1 MTEALHVLAEEAPD
15 RPDVVALIE
24 ASDAYSLERYPPE
37 GHFGTDVAGLKAPD
51 VTFLVARR
59 DGVAEGCGA
68 VRWFSDDTAELKRIF
83 VSETARGFGLGRHI
97 MARLEMLAAERRVRT
112 LYLETGP
119 LNTEAVAMYRRLG
132 YAECGP
138 FADYAANPY
147 SLFMTRKL
155 TDKPSN
161 EG

>member
-1 MTEALHVLAEEAPD
+1 MTDALHAIAEKAPD
-15 RPDVVALIE
+15 SPDVVALIE

-37 GHFGTDVAGLKAPD
+37 GHFGTDITGLTSPD

-59 DGVAEGCGA
+59 SSSAEGCGA
-68 VRWFSDDTAELKRIF
+68 VKWFADGTAELKRIF
-83 VSETARGFGLGRHI
+83 VAEAARGLGLGRRI
-97 MARLEMLAAERRVRT
+97 MARLEALAAERGVKT

-119 LNTEAVAMYRRLG
+119 LNTEAVTMYRRLG

-155 TDKPSN
+155 TGKPSN